1 MNKTLLYNR
10 LQRLKVLKHF
20 IFADE
25 SNTDKARY
33 MLIGGIWV
41 DEETYKRVVDECKR
55 FKLENNWS
63 EATKFNWKNLSKK
76 TLPQYCQFID
86 IFFKYNLQFNCIII
100 DRKDVDLKANENKDS
115 ELGFYKFYYQLLR
128 QNSQK
133 GTPYYIYLDRR
144 NNREP
149 TRLEVL
155 KVFLQKDTH
164 KPNWLGIIQ
173 TDKGIDVKT
182 IEFVNSCTYELIQF
196 SDLLMG
202 AIGFHYNKRHL
213 IPNASI
219 HKIEFADYLAKK
231 IRRKDLIFNTGR
243 EGYKN
248 LNLWLFKSNKKSAK
262 I

>member
-1 MNKTLLYNR
+1 M
-10 LQRLKVLKHF
+10 KHF

-196 SDLLMG
+196 SDLLMSVT
-202 AIGFHYNKRHL
+202 FFDSEYK
-213 IPNASI
+213 
-219 HKIEFADYLAKK
+219 DYTSFDSLSVALEKK
-231 IRRKDLIFNTGR
+231 ISK
-243 EGYKN
+243 GYSIYGEYTKYTSSSTN
-248 LNLWLFKSNKKSAK
+248 QTTKEKTEHNGDNIYIGVMFSFE
-262 I
+262 